1 MKQLTVNSYL
11 SAMSVNA
18 LNQQNMQFDM
28 NCKAF
33 FNWQDPSQVPRI
45 QFKLTIN
52 LELARLATVVST
64 LQDSIRLTENYW
76 YLLQGWT
83 ILIWIY
89 QQSFSIGWAQLR
101 LPIQSQNISE
111 SIKIWAIN
119 YGFQVKVSPWNQ
131 TELSIFKWN
140 FLQVIHFR
148 YSIYDGK

>member
-83 ILIWIY
+83 IRIWIY
-89 QQSFSIGWAQLR
+89 RQSFSIGIFR
-101 LPIQSQNISE
+101 QNISE

-119 YGFQVKVSPWNQ
+119 YGFQVKVSSWNQ
-131 TELSIFKWN
+131 TELSIFKWI